1 MTRQLALIET
11 PAAAWRLDDTTR
23 AIGRRG
29 LEEARS
35 ALRAARTR
43 AAVRDG
49 LDSADHHSE
58 RGADAA

>member
-1 MTRQLALIET
+1 MTRQLVLLET

-29 LEEARS
+29 VEEARS
-35 ALRAARTR
+35 ALRAARLR
-43 AAVRDG
+43 AAVGDDLDG
-49 LDSADHHSE
+49 ADHHLD

>member
-1 MTRQLALIET
+1 MTRQLVLIET

-35 ALRAARTR
+35 ALRAARART
-43 AAVRDG
+43 AVREGRDVADG
-49 LDSADHHSE
+49 PALRD
-58 RGADAA
+58 ADAA